1 MWGRVG
7 SCGARRGTA
16 LAADVSCGA
25 AMAALSALDRLPL
38 LRDVDVLV
46 VGGGTAGA
54 VAGIAAAREGAATL
68 VVEQFGWLGGSQT
81 GALVTP
87 MMPNHVD
94 GAPLNAG
101 IDAEICDRLI
111 ALRQSGVWRDG
122 NRGWFNPE
130 SLKYLLERMSVE
142 AGTQLLYY
150 TFVED
155 ALVENG
161 ALRGVV
167 VVNKAGRARI
177 LARRVIDATGDA
189 DLARRAGVPCE
200 SGEADTGRNQPF
212 SARFLLGHVDLA
224 RFAAFLRSLGRH
236 EVMEAAEG
244 SDVALV
250 HTAMVWGGGWTLEPI
265 FRQAVA
271 DGVLHESDG
280 NYFQIFTMAGRP
292 GELAFN
298 CPRITG
304 DVDGTDPFHLTR
316 AQVLGREIT
325 HRYLDFCRRYL
336 PGCEDAYLVLTAPMV
351 GVRESRRIRG
361 EYYLTV
367 EDVFGG
373 RKFADAICRNN
384 YPLDVHR
391 DPKDPK
397 PSLVELPPGEY
408 HEVPYRCLVPL
419 GVDDLLVAGRCLSA
433 SFEAQSSVR
442 VQPNCRAMGQ
452 AAGLASVMSLRQ
464 NVPPRALDGVALRAA
479 LRARGANL

>member
-1 MWGRVG
+1 VYRDALIMSTRTDG
-7 SCGARRGTA
+7 SCAH
-16 LAADVSCGA
+16 
-25 AMAALSALDRLPL
+25 LPV

-54 VAGIAAAREGAATL
+54 VAGIAAAREGARTL
-68 VVEQFGWLGGSQT
+68 VVEQFGWLGGTQT

-87 MMPNHVD
+87 MMPNQID
-94 GAPLNAG
+94 GVPLNAG

-111 ALRQSGVWRDG
+111 AERQSGVWRDG

-130 SLKYLLERMSVE
+130 SLKYVLERMSVE
-142 AGTQLLYY
+142 AGTELLYY
-150 TFVED
+150 TFVD
-155 ALVENG
+155 DVIVTDG
-161 ALRGVV
+161 AITGVAV
-167 VVNKAGRARI
+167 TGKTGRARV

-189 DLARRAGVPCE
+189 DVAIRAGVPFE
-200 SGEADTGRNQPF
+200 SGEADTRKNQPF
-212 SARFLLGHVDLA
+212 SVRFQLGNVDLG
-224 RFAAFLRSLGRH
+224 RLAAYLRSLGRH
-236 EVMEAAEG
+236 EVMDTAEG
-244 SDVALV
+244 SDVPLV
-250 HTAMVWGGGWTLEPI
+250 HTAMVWGGGWTLEPV

-271 DGVLHESDG
+271 DCVLRESDG
-280 NYFQIFTMAGRP
+280 NYFQVFTMAGRP
-292 GELAFN
+292 GELALN

-325 HRYLDFCRRYL
+325 HRYLAFCRRYL

-367 EDVFGG
+367 EDVLGG
-373 RKFADAICRNN
+373 RKFADAICRNT

-397 PSLVELPPGEY
+397 PSLVKLPPGEY

-419 GVDDLLVAGRCLSA
+419 GIDNLLVAGRCLSA

-442 VQPNCRAMGQ
+442 IQPNCRAMGQ
-452 AAGLASVMSLRQ
+452 AAALAAVLSLRAG
-464 NVPPRALDGVALRAA
+464 VPPRALDGVQVRAE
-479 LRARGANL
+479 LRARGARL